1 MLGKG
6 PSGLQAYGGS
16 SLAPHFK
23 RPIHGCL
30 GHVGSA
36 HGGGVQIAL
45 DTNVNGLL
53 REAIRTRHRHANIDL
68 GLNNRVGHDPPP
80 TDSLRVAEL
89 SAIKQTPA
97 PRHSL

>member
-1 MLGKG
+1 
-6 PSGLQAYGGS
+6 
-16 SLAPHFK
+16 
-23 RPIHGCL
+23 
-30 GHVGSA
+30 
-36 HGGGVQIAL
+36 
-45 DTNVNGLL
+45 VNGLL